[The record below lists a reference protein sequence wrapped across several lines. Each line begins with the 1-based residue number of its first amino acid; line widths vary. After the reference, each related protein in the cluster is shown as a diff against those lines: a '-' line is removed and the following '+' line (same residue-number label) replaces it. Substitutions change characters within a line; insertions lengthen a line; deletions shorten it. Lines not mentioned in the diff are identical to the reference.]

1 MANRGLGR
9 GISALIPSHKV
20 KSTEDKLKG
29 NIIDLPLSKIIPNK
43 NQPRNKFDEETLTE
57 LAESIKEFGILQ
69 PIIVRETGK
78 GGVYEIIVGERRF
91 RAADMLGLDT
101 IPSII
106 NKNIDDTSS
115 LEMALVENI
124 HREDLSPIELSYT
137 FKQLIEEFKLTHEQ
151 LSKRVGK
158 SRTVITNSLRL
169 LSLPLEIQ
177 KYVDEGLVSSGH
189 ARALLSIES
198 SEYQIKIAKKI
209 IKNGLSVRQVEGFV
223 SREEVSKKKIRDKIL
238 QFDKLPKVAKRISQH
253 LNSPVKILVGKKKG
267 KIVIGFESVKD
278 LERIVNKI
286 VG

>member
-43 NQPRNKFDEETLTE
+43 NQPRNKFDEETLNE

-91 RAADMLGLDT
+91 RAADMLGMDT

-198 SEYQIKIAKKI
+198 SEYQIQIAKKI
-209 IKNGLSVRQVEGFV
+209 IKNGLSVRQVERFV
-223 SREEVSKKKIRDKIL
+223 SREEVSKKKIRDRIL
-238 QFDKLPKVAKRISQH
+238 QFDKLPKIAKRISQY

-267 KIVIGFESVKD
+267 KIVIGFESVRD
-278 LERIVNKI
+278 LEGIVNKI
-286 VG
+286 IG

>member
-9 GISALIPSHKV
+9 GISALIPSHKAD
-20 KSTEDKLKG
+20 STEDKLKG

-43 NQPRNKFDEETLTE
+43 NQPRSKFDKEALYE
-57 LAESIKEFGILQ
+57 LAKSIKEFGILQ

-91 RAADMLGLDT
+91 RAADVLGLDT

-189 ARALLSIES
+189 ARALLSIKS
-198 SEYQIKIAKKI
+198 SEHQIQIAKKI
-209 IKNGLSVRQVEGFV
+209 IKNGLSVRQVERFV
-223 SREEVSKKKIRDKIL
+223 SREEISKKKIRDRIL
-238 QFDKLPKVAKRISQH
+238 QFDKLPKIVKRISQY

-267 KIVIGFESVKD
+267 KIVIGFESVRD
-278 LERIVNKI
+278 LEGIVNKI
-286 VG
+286 IG

>member
-1 MANRGLGR
+1 MADRGLGR
-9 GISALIPSHKV
+9 GISALIPSHKADR
-20 KSTEDKLKG
+20 TEDKLKG

-43 NQPRNKFDEETLTE
+43 NQPRNKFDKEALDE
-57 LAESIKEFGILQ
+57 LAKSIKEFGILQ

-91 RAADMLGLDT
+91 RAANMLGLDT

-189 ARALLSIES
+189 ARALLSIKS
-198 SEYQIKIAKKI
+198 SEYQIQIAKKI
-209 IKNGLSVRQVEGFV
+209 IKNGLSVRQVERFV
-223 SREEVSKKKIRDKIL
+223 SREEVSKKKIRDRIL
-238 QFDKLPKVAKRISQH
+238 QFDKLPKIAKRISQY

-267 KIVIGFESVKD
+267 KIVIGFESVRD
-278 LERIVNKI
+278 LEGIVNKI
-286 VG
+286 IG

>member
-1 MANRGLGR
+1 MENRGLGR

-43 NQPRNKFDEETLTE
+43 NQPRNKFDEETLNE
-57 LAESIKEFGILQ
+57 LAESIKEFGIMQ

-91 RAADMLGLDT
+91 RAANMLGLDT
-101 IPSII
+101 IPSIV

-124 HREDLSPIELSYT
+124 HRENLSPIELSYT
-137 FKQLIEEFKLTHEQ
+137 FKQLIEEFKLTHKQ
-151 LSKRVGK
+151 LSKKVGK

-177 KYVDEGLVSSGH
+177 KYVGEGLVSSGH

-209 IKNGLSVRQVEGFV
+209 IKNGLSVRQVERFV
-223 SREEVSKKKIRDKIL
+223 SREEVSKKNIRDKIL
-238 QFDKLPKVAKRISQH
+238 QFDKLPKVANKISQY
-253 LNSPVKILVGKKKG
+253 LNSSVKILVGKKKG

>member
-1 MANRGLGR
+1 MESRGLGR

-43 NQPRNKFDEETLTE
+43 NQPRNKFDKEALDE
-57 LAESIKEFGILQ
+57 LAKSIKEFGILQ

-91 RAADMLGLDT
+91 RAANMLGLDT

-124 HREDLSPIELSYT
+124 HRENLSPIELSYT
-137 FKQLIEEFKLTHEQ
+137 FKQLIEEFGLTHEQ
-151 LSKRVGK
+151 LSKKVGK
-158 SRTVITNSLRL
+158 SRTAITNSLRL

-209 IKNGLSVRQVEGFV
+209 IKNGLSVRQVERIV
-223 SREEVSKKKIRDKIL
+223 SREEVSKKNIRDRIL
-238 QFDKLPKVAKRISQH
+238 QFDKLPRVAKRISQY
-253 LNSPVKILVGKKKG
+253 LNSSVKILVGKKKG

>member
-1 MANRGLGR
+1 MADRGLGR
-9 GISALIPSHKV
+9 GISALIPSHKADR
-20 KSTEDKLKG
+20 TEDKLKG

-43 NQPRNKFDEETLTE
+43 NQPRNKFDKEALGE
-57 LAESIKEFGILQ
+57 LAKSIKEFGILQ

-91 RAADMLGLDT
+91 RAANMLGLDT

-189 ARALLSIES
+189 ARALLSIKS
-198 SEYQIKIAKKI
+198 SEYQIQIAKKI
-209 IKNGLSVRQVEGFV
+209 IKNGLSVRQVERFV
-223 SREEVSKKKIRDKIL
+223 SREEVSKKKIRDRIL
-238 QFDKLPKVAKRISQH
+238 QFDKLPKIAKRISQY

-267 KIVIGFESVKD
+267 KIVIGFESVRD
-278 LERIVNKI
+278 LEGIVNKI
-286 VG
+286 IG